1 MNGVH
6 KDPPIAA
13 FEAEIAMYLAIQ
25 TEIMEL
31 PGSATIGYLRVDS
44 QPMKQALSSTV
55 TKWIYSFT
63 LYIQG
68 IVSFIDILLELASCP
83 ISRVQTKPRLQ
94 DQSFQTSLY
103 NNSPL
108 SLCVFVLLVVGKGW
122 CRTIV

>member
-13 FEAEIAMYLAIQ
+13 FEAEIAKYLAIQ
-25 TEIMEL
+25 TEITEL
-31 PGSATIGYLRVDS
+31 PSSATIGYLRVDA

-68 IVSFIDILLELASCP
+68 IVSFFVASH
-83 ISRVQTKPRLQ
+83 TGFQ
-94 DQSFQTSLY
+94 DVDTLNPEPY
-103 NNSPL
+103 Y
-108 SLCVFVLLVVGKGW
+108 CYCG
-122 CRTIV
+122 